1 VDASLLFSLLCRS
14 LVLIC
19 GCAIRDNSS
28 SLVPS
33 SFASSS
39 SQKNMVLTRA
49 LREKRSFVVE
59 VAEVRYMRLGLPAAP
74 ENPETAKLLGCDSEQ
89 QTLEKSNIA
98 LTTSSSSS
106 SSYPSPSSSSSS
118 RGQLRP
124 DAMAITVVAAQL
136 HKRNIVRAV

>member
-1 VDASLLFSLLCRS
+1 
-14 LVLIC
+14 
-19 GCAIRDNSS
+19 
-28 SLVPS
+28 
-33 SFASSS
+33 
-39 SQKNMVLTRA
+39 MVLTRA